1 MNNFFNE
8 LKNYFETTSQEKILT
23 DWAKSEHF
31 DQIGPSIDDFLSNSQ
46 YYHVFSKE
54 PINGFS
60 QNNLNPKYTSG
71 FFIN

>member
-8 LKNYFETTSQEKILT
+8 LMNYFETTSQEKILI
-23 DWAKSEHF
+23 DWSRSEKF
-31 DQIGPSIDDFLSNSQ
+31 DEVGPSIHDFLTNSQ

-54 PINGFS
+54 PLKGFL
-60 QNNLNPKYTSG
+60 QDNLNPKYTSG